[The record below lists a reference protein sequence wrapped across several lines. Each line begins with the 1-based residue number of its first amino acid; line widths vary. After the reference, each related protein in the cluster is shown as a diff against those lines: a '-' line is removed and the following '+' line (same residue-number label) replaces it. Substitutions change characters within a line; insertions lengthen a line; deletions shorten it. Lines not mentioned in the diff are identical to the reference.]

1 MTPIRVLMAGVLWRG
16 FGRGKSARTLLEA
29 FSGDNEQNRMLAGMS
44 LVRAGERSFDL
55 LEKEIA
61 SGRAVPSLL
70 RLLPDIDHERART
83 VITPLAAGEG
93 EIASAA
99 RDCLA
104 MLDRIEADEAQG

>member
-1 MTPIRVLMAGVLWRG
+1 MAGVLWRT
-16 FGRGKSARTLLEA
+16 FGRGKSAGTLLDA

-61 SGRAVPSLL
+61 AGRAEPTLL
-70 RLLPDIDHERART
+70 RLLPDIDHDRART

-93 EIASAA
+93 EIAVAA